1 MKKVLLGLVITIMLT
16 NNGYTKNFQ
25 QRTNQELI
33 VIFEVSYTEDFEII
47 EKYLIDEEVPF
58 IFGVNKDNLT
68 RFEWFFNLNEKTAT
82 LIEVSKS
89 SAAWEELVSKVVGTP
104 VNVKFNQLFK
114 IEKLTVLGDVSN
126 NLKIKIEQMNPEF
139 ISYKAGFTS
148 KVTKERFKKTGG
160 RY

>member
-104 VNVKFNQLFK
+104 VNVKLNQLFK

-139 ISYKAGFTS
+139 RSYKAGLTS

>member
-1 MKKVLLGLVITIMLT
+1 MKKVLLGLVITIMLI
-16 NNGYTKNFQ
+16 NNGYAKNFK
-25 QRTNQELI
+25 QRANQELI

-139 ISYKAGFTS
+139 RSYKAGFTS

>member
-1 MKKVLLGLVITIMLT
+1 VKKVLLGLVITIILT

-104 VNVKFNQLFK
+104 INVKFNQLFK

-139 ISYKAGFTS
+139 RSYKAGFTS

>member
-114 IEKLTVLGDVSN
+114 IEKLTVLGDATN
-126 NLKIKIEQMNPEF
+126 NLKKKIELMNPEF
-139 ISYKAGFTS
+139 KSYKAGFTS
-148 KVTKERFKKTGG
+148 KVTKERLKKTGG

>member
-1 MKKVLLGLVITIMLT
+1 MKKVLLGLVITINLT

-114 IEKLTVLGDVSN
+114 IEKLTVLGDATN
-126 NLKIKIEQMNPEF
+126 NLKKKIELMNPEF
-139 ISYKAGFTS
+139 KSYKAGFTS
-148 KVTKERFKKTGG
+148 KVTKEKLKKTGG

>member
-1 MKKVLLGLVITIMLT
+1 MKKVLLGLVITIMLI
-16 NNGYTKNFQ
+16 NNGYAKNFK
-25 QRTNQELI
+25 QRANQELI
-33 VIFEVSYTEDFEII
+33 VIFELSYSEDFEII

-114 IEKLTVLGDVSN
+114 IEKLTVLGDATN
-126 NLKIKIEQMNPEF
+126 NLKKKIELMNPEF
-139 ISYKAGFTS
+139 KSYKAGFTS

>member
-1 MKKVLLGLVITIMLT
+1 MKKVLLGLVITIILT

-139 ISYKAGFTS
+139 RSYKAGFTS
-148 KVTKERFKKTGG
+148 KVTKERLKKTGG

>member
-1 MKKVLLGLVITIMLT
+1 MKKVLLGLVITIMLI
-16 NNGYTKNFQ
+16 NNGYAKNFK
-25 QRTNQELI
+25 QRANQELI
-33 VIFEVSYTEDFEII
+33 VIFELSYSEDFEII

-104 VNVKFNQLFK
+104 VNVKFNKLFK
-114 IEKLTVLGDVSN
+114 IEKLTVLGDATN
-126 NLKIKIEQMNPEF
+126 NLKKKIELMNPEF
-139 ISYKAGFTS
+139 KSYKAGFIS
-148 KVTKERFKKTGG
+148 KVTKERLKKTGG

>member
-126 NLKIKIEQMNPEF
+126 NLKKKIEQMNPDF
-139 ISYKAGFTS
+139 RSYKAGFTS
-148 KVTKERFKKTGG
+148 KVSKERFKKMGG

>member
-1 MKKVLLGLVITIMLT
+1 MKKVLLGLVITIILT

-114 IEKLTVLGDVSN
+114 IDNKKIQNHVE
-126 NLKIKIEQMNPEF
+126 NLL
-139 ISYKAGFTS
+139 S
-148 KVTKERFKKTGG
+148 
-160 RY
+160 

>member
-1 MKKVLLGLVITIMLT
+1 MKKVLLGLVITIILT

-89 SAAWEELVSKVVGTP
+89 SAAWEDE
-104 VNVKFNQLFK
+104 
-114 IEKLTVLGDVSN
+114 E
-126 NLKIKIEQMNPEF
+126 
-139 ISYKAGFTS
+139 
-148 KVTKERFKKTGG
+148 
-160 RY
+160 

>member
-1 MKKVLLGLVITIMLT
+1 MKKVLLGLVITIILT

-114 IEKLTVLGDVSN
+114 IEKLTVLGDATN
-126 NLKIKIEQMNPEF
+126 NLKKKIELMNPEF
-139 ISYKAGFTS
+139 KSYKAGFTS
-148 KVTKERFKKTGG
+148 KVTKERLKKTGG

>member
-139 ISYKAGFTS
+139 RSYKAGFTS
-148 KVTKERFKKTGG
+148 KVTKERLKKTGG